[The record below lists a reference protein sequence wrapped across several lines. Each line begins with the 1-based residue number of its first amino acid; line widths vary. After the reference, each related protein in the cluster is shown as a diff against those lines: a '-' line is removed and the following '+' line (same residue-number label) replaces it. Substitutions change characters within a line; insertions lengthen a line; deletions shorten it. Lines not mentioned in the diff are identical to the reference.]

1 MVNSFPVPMRRII
14 IPMHK
19 VRGLGTEVY
28 SPTVQA
34 SQGAAVSISTA
45 VGAALGGPLGAAAGG
60 AIAQIGVM
68 LSDLLSGCGATCT
81 EATSYANQAEPL
93 LLQNLQTYLAAPVHY
108 ASLQAAAL
116 ANFDST
122 WSWLENACG
131 NPALG
136 SAGQNCISQRQEGA
150 CDSKNATPGGWVQN
164 SDGSWTYQFATGPN
178 SGTNCWNWFIGY
190 RDPIAND
197 PTVVPD
203 PVPGAST
210 LEAIPGFSSLLST
223 IGLSPSSTVFGL
235 PVVDLILLGGALLVA
250 GLVL

>member
-1 MVNSFPVPMRRII
+1 MVNSFPIPMRRIV

-34 SQGAAVSISTA
+34 SQGAAVSVAGA
-45 VGAALGGPLGAAAGG
+45 VGSAVGGPLGG
-60 AIAQIGVM
+60 AIASSIAEIGVM
-68 LSDLLSGCGATCT
+68 LSDLFSGCGATCT
-81 EATSYANQAEPL
+81 EATQYANQAEPL
-93 LLQNLQTYLAAPVHY
+93 LLQNLQTYLSAPVHY

-122 WSWLENACG
+122 WSWLLTACG

-150 CDSKNATPGGWVQN
+150 CDSKNATPGGWVQDSSGN
-164 SDGSWTYQFATGPN
+164 WTYQFATGPN